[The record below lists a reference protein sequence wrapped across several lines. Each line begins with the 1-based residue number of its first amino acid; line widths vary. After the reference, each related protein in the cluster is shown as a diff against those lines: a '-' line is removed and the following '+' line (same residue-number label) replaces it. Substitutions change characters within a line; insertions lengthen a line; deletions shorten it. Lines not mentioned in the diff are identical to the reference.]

1 MQKDKER
8 RERREAKAAAAA
20 AVADEDDEVLQLRS
34 LPAHSRRPLRRF
46 FFPSSSSAAAAAD
59 GGATKKSDASQL
71 QVGGWQDG
79 DGGGGNSILCAVPG
93 FPMFSL
99 GCCHFVVNYVQP
111 ADIELPTENGK
122 KLSCS
127 QAQLGQATGLNVA

>member
-79 DGGGGNSILCAVPG
+79 NSILCAVPG
-93 FPMFSL
+93 FPMFTSSS
-99 GCCHFVVNYVQP
+99 P
-111 ADIELPTENGK
+111 SDADILW
-122 KLSCS
+122 
-127 QAQLGQATGLNVA
+127 